1 MFRQFLVRSD
11 ALSHWGIIRWRS
23 AELQNLPNFLIKI
36 FPESV
41 IVNGA
46 VVNVRNR
53 GDKISMWLCETKPQE
68 SILKIGQTL
77 KRRLGIDDKVV
88 SYYRLLNMIVLILLF
103 LSGSSWI

>member
-1 MFRQFLVRSD
+1 MLC
-11 ALSHWGIIRWRS
+11 
-23 AELQNLPNFLIKI
+23 LIGES
-36 FPESV
+36 FDGESV

-88 SYYRLLNMIVLILLF
+88 SSFYLF
-103 LSGSSWI
+103 KDRYSNHFSSGSPWIRMPQ